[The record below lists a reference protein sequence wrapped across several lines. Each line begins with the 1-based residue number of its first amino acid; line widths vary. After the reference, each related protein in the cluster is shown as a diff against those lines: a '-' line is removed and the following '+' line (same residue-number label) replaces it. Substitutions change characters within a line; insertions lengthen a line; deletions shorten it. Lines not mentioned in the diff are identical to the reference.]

1 MSESCNDR
9 LQEAPKQPQTRKKLQ
24 HATAIVNLTVE
35 PLPTDEALRPVLHVS
50 RDMDGGGPGLI
61 NLNISETG
69 FVSYLAP
76 ATVGDVLF

>member
-1 MSESCNDR
+1 VSESCNDR

-24 HATAIVNLTVE
+24 HATAIVNLTVA
-35 PLPTDEALRPVLHVS
+35 TDEALRPVLHVS